1 MRKCITNDESEE
13 KQTFS
18 FTFYCLEV
26 YFGHPLKSKSISPE
40 LKAGQLKRFRMS
52 IQRGYLVIWIIL
64 RQSQLL
70 TTNWYLPCVSS
81 KIKSCVAAV
90 ADFHHSER
98 SSGRRAEMRHSVLRG
113 EGKGQNMSLES

>member
-52 IQRGYLVIWIIL
+52 IQKGLLGHMDYFEAKSAVNYKLVL
-64 RQSQLL
+64 AMCLF
-70 TTNWYLPCVSS
+70 
-81 KIKSCVAAV
+81 K
-90 ADFHHSER
+90 D
-98 SSGRRAEMRHSVLRG
+98 
-113 EGKGQNMSLES
+113 